1 MPIIRPPFL
10 AAGPLR
16 KNEKK
21 KSTSMDEILEKMK
34 SVLRQA
40 ETKEKKKKKNTTEDH
55 FSMRSSRERGEADAS
70 IELDLVLRALGH
82 LELSKTLEDDDHH
95 DGHDTMR
102 IARTRAVDEVRL
114 ELRLG
119 RHSIDDVHTLGD
131 RRSRVRMRIIIII
144 PGDL

>member
-40 ETKEKKKKKNTTEDH
+40 ETKEKKKKNTTEDH